1 MTRDF
6 SPCDFY
12 SFRCFYKDGTLVV
25 SKPPFVV
32 TLRRIMTEV
41 KKGKPLEFIYIVPLE
56 HVVLLAP
63 VEIELKYRGYT
74 NKQYISNPKKCGVKV
89 FKGIDGKIK
98 FK

>member
-6 SPCDFY
+6 SPSDFY
-12 SFRCFYKDGTLVV
+12 SFRCFYKDENLVV
-25 SKPPFVV
+25 SSPPLVV
-32 TLRRIMTEV
+32 TLRRVMNEV

-56 HVVLLAP
+56 RVVLLAP
-63 VEIELKYRGYT
+63 VEVELKYRGYT
-74 NKQYISNPKKCGVKV
+74 NKQYMSNPRKCGVKV

>member
-6 SPCDFY
+6 SSHDFH
-12 SFRCFYKDGTLVV
+12 SFRCFFKDGNLIV
-25 SKPPFVV
+25 SSPSLVV
-32 TLRRIMTEV
+32 TLSRIMTEV

-56 HVVLLAP
+56 RVVLLAP
-63 VEIELKYRGYT
+63 VEVELKYREYT
-74 NKQYISNPKKCGVKV
+74 NKQYMSNPRKYGVKV

>member
-6 SPCDFY
+6 SSHDFY
-12 SFRCFYKDGTLVV
+12 SFRCFYKDENLVV
-25 SKPPFVV
+25 SYPPLVV
-32 TLRRIMTEV
+32 TFRSIMTEV

-63 VEIELKYRGYT
+63 VEIELKYRGHT
-74 NKQYISNPKKCGVKV
+74 NKQYMSNPKKYGVKV
-89 FKGIDGKIK
+89 FKGIDGEIK